1 MHKIINQTSFTNL
14 PEYYKEQIAYKV
26 YSFVLAEDNEYF
38 MYWKNSCKCCYG
50 DRKDVFWIINENGD
64 LIRTETE
71 EFLSK
76 ITVKERL
83 CFEVN
88 NKHQDIFNFIL
99 KIKN

>member
-1 MHKIINQTSFTNL
+1 MISQKFFPNL

-26 YSFVLAEDNEYF
+26 YSFVLTEDNEYF
-38 MYWKNSCKCCYG
+38 MYWKNTCSCCYG
-50 DRKDVFWIINENGD
+50 KASDVFWIINESGD
-64 LIRTETE
+64 VIRIENE
-71 EFLSK
+71 DFLSK
-76 ITVKERL
+76 IQVKERL